1 MRTIPAGIET
11 TLRRNGTQRASNT
24 IFEPCRSNSWCPRSM
39 SCRLARMNHG
49 RPASRYNRS

>member
-24 IFEPCRSNSWCPRSM
+24 IVEPCRSNSWCPRSM